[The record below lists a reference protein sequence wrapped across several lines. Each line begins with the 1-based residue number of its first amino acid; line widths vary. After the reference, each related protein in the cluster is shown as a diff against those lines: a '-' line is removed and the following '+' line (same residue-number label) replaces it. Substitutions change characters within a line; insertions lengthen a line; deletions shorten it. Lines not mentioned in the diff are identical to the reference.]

1 MNATAEDVTEAGQST
16 VARTRNILA
25 PVLRR
30 VRDLLV
36 LLFCLISLLFLL
48 LPVAG
53 DPAEVLA
60 GMDATPDQLA
70 AIREKYG
77 LGESRL
83 NQYLT
88 YWSSLLRLDFGMSLV
103 DDQPAM
109 GTVLHHLPATL
120 LLAMMAI
127 ATTIAISLPVGTW
140 LGYRPQAPARRVSA
154 WVIFVLQGIPGFV
167 FALILIQIFAVSL
180 QWLPA
185 IGYTR
190 PENWVL
196 PTLALA
202 SFLAPNLIRV
212 IAANVS
218 EAMREDYVRTAR
230 AFGAGPVEILWRHA
244 LPNALLGATALIG
257 TQFAFLMSGSVIIES
272 IFAWPGIGWLLME
285 RIQSLDFPVI
295 QAITILIALLV
306 FAINTL
312 TDLSFH
318 ILDPRLRRAGS
329 DG

>member
-1 MNATAEDVTEAGQST
+1 MNASADKAATRASTAGRE
-16 VARTRNILA
+16 NWLLLP

-30 VRDLLV
+30 LRDLLV
-36 LLFCLISLLFLL
+36 LLFALITLLFLL
-48 LPVAG
+48 LPLAG
-53 DPAEVLA
+53 DPAEILA

-77 LGESRL
+77 LDDSRF
-83 NQYLT
+83 NQYLR
-88 YWSSLLRLDFGMSLV
+88 YWGNLAQLDFGTSLV

-109 GTVLHHLPATL
+109 GTVLRHLPATL
-120 LLAMMAI
+120 LLAVMAI
-127 ATTIAISLPVGTW
+127 VTTIAISLPVGTW
-140 LGYRPQAPARRVSA
+140 LGFRPEAPARRVSA
-154 WVIFVLQGIPGFV
+154 WVIFVMQGIPGFV

-180 QWLPA
+180 KWLPA
-185 IGYTR
+185 IGFAR
-190 PENWVL
+190 PENWIL

-202 SFLAPNLIRV
+202 SFLAPNLVRV

-218 EAMREDYVRTAR
+218 EAMREDYVRTAK
-230 AFGAGPVEILWRHA
+230 AFGASPVEILWRHA

-295 QAITILIALLV
+295 QAIAILIALLV

-318 ILDPRLRRAGS
+318 LLDPRLRRGASHG
-329 DG
+329 